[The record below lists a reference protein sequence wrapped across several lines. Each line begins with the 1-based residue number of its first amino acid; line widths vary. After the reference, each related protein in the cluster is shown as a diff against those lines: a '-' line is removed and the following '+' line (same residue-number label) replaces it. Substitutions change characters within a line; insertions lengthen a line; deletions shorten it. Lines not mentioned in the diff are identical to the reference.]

1 MMSLLFRIHPPPPLL
16 LPSGEIYIH
25 VFWMTEIR
33 PIFRIYGRE
42 LSLLDSGLSLLDGGL
57 SCLGGVFY
65 RKY

>member
-1 MMSLLFRIHPPPPLL
+1 MDPV
-16 LPSGEIYIH
+16 H